1 MPEENKAAEK
11 TAKSEKKEQTGKLG
25 KVLQWFKTLPTRI
38 AKPFK
43 NMYYEL
49 KKVSWPSKEA
59 LISYSKIVLAFML
72 VMGVVIGLLDMGAS
86 AAVRML
92 IPTSSSSAVVNT
104 ADEEADVEEAG
115 EEAEEA
121 AEEAA
126 DTAAEAADTAAEA
139 VEDAAEAA
147 EAKVEE
153 AADTAKEAVEEAAD
167 TAEAKVEEA
176 ADTAK
181 EAVEEVADAA
191 EAKVEEAAEAVSAEE
206 VTENTEEASGE
217 N

>member
-121 AEEAA
+121 A